1 MPADPPLFLPVELGG
16 HRYRRLNLDHPD
28 PLGRVWEEVES
39 GVPVYYDRVWGL
51 TDRFAAFLHERP
63 ELVAGKDVLVVG
75 AGVGMEAVVVGR
87 LSRSVRINDMAPV
100 SLELLERQL
109 RENGIEP
116 AATLPGSF
124 ADVPLAPELDLVVA
138 CFVVYDRDS
147 ARALERLLERAG
159 ERGLPVLVAGED
171 IGGHL
176 SRLLRRTPR
185 TVRELSPRDEAW
197 VVLVE

>member
-1 MPADPPLFLPVELGG
+1 MPTDPPLFTPVELGG
-16 HRYRRLNLDHPD
+16 HVYRRLNLDHPD
-28 PLGRVWEEVES
+28 PLARVWAEVEA

-51 TDRFAAFLHERP
+51 TDRFAAFLHQRP
-63 ELVAGKDVLVVG
+63 ELVSGKHVLVVG

-116 AATLPGSF
+116 VASLPGSF
-124 ADVPLAPELDLVVA
+124 ADVALDPELDLVVA
-138 CFVVYDRDS
+138 CFVVYDRGS
-147 ARALERLLERAG
+147 ARALERLLERTG
-159 ERGLPVLVAGED
+159 ERGVPVLIAGED

-185 TVRELSPRDEAW
+185 AVTELSPPDEAW
-197 VVLVE
+197 AVMVE